1 MKKKNILFL
10 IFTIVIGVLLLDTV
24 NAKTVDR
31 IATDE
36 MPLSGR
42 TVYAFTDNAFTDFN
56 KIAFK
61 ASSGDEN
68 IAVPTDG
75 SLRKIVMGGL
85 SLATAKTLIEDETVK
100 GLYFNGNLSGSEAL
114 NEPKFTG
121 YSLSNNPY
129 YPSWSLINTPYTTA
143 AQLLAGLESATH
155 DTGLTTLGQLA
166 LFQGLNDGTFNDVL
180 SSYKD
185 KTIVQMALAY
195 TFAADTNDAT
205 QQPILT
211 TLTNAQTKFTY
222 VPGSP
227 EPTVT
232 ATATNGPVL
241 EQVLASGATPR
252 LLGDGAAAHIIG
264 NKIMGGDTVPTYV
277 SALVVVTTTGAN
289 TITAADI
296 CGAATCTVTIN
307 PGDIFFDEYEDS
319 TTETGKPNYNHALWI
334 LEHSYPTLSF
344 DDALAIAGINK
355 TALINEIKGLFG
367 TAAPYD
373 TYTDAQ
379 WTKMAEDYVYFVTQ
393 YAIYKSVGAKFNNK
407 TLGNEIVPASGTAS
421 VTNLDILYKYYNQ
434 DRNEYTDY
442 DKKKFT
448 NKDKKIEL
456 NEELAKNQKPKES
469 GDYYLYGPYSL
480 NYGFLSS
487 DDVTVTIADEN
498 KTDKSI
504 TDKDGNEKSGN
515 IASGEEFYIKV
526 KKSANISGV
535 KIAMSTD
542 HAYTIPDYE
551 DNRGVVYYPHN
562 KLLKD
567 IVAGGVYTN
576 LGSSPSD
583 TKDIVFNPKTGVE
596 NVAIVFVITLIAF
609 SLGYLVLNYKNN
621 PVELN

>member
-10 IFTIVIGVLLLDTV
+10 IFTVVIGVLLLGTV

-31 IATDE
+31 IATDG
-36 MPLSGR
+36 MPPSGR
-42 TVYAFTDNAFTDFN
+42 TTFAYTDNAFTDFN

-68 IAVPTDG
+68 IAVPTNN

-85 SLATAKTLIEDETVK
+85 SLAEAKTFIEDDTIK
-100 GLYFNGNLSGSEAL
+100 DLYFHGNLSGSEAL
-114 NEPKFTG
+114 HTPKFSG

-129 YPSWSLINTPYTTA
+129 YPSWSLINTSYEVA
-143 AQLLAGLESATH
+143 RQLLEGLELADH
-155 DTGLTTLGQLA
+155 NTGLLTLGQLA
-166 LFQGLNDGTFNDVL
+166 LFQGLNDGTFNNVL

-195 TFAADTNDAT
+195 TFAAKTND
-205 QQPILT
+205 PNEPVLT
-211 TLTNAQTKFTY
+211 NLTNATTTFTY
-222 VPGSP
+222 VPGNP
-227 EPTVT
+227 EPTVS
-232 ATATNGPVL
+232 AAATNGPVL
-241 EQVLASGATPR
+241 DQILASGATPR

-264 NKIMGGDTVPTYV
+264 NKIVKGDSFPVYV
-277 SALVVVTTTGAN
+277 SALIVVTSDGPNSIKAE
-289 TITAADI
+289 DI
-296 CGAATCTVTIN
+296 CGQATCTITIN

-319 TTETGKPNYNHALWI
+319 TTDTGKPNYNHALWI

-344 DDALAIAGINK
+344 DDALIMAGINK
-355 TALINEIKGLFG
+355 TALINEVKGLFG

-373 TYTDAQ
+373 TYTDAE

-393 YAIYKSVGAKFNNK
+393 YAIYKSVGATFNSK

-421 VTNLDILYKYYNQ
+421 VTNLDTLYKYYNQ
-434 DRNEYTDY
+434 DRDEYTDY

-456 NEELAKNQKPKES
+456 NDELAKDKKPKES

-480 NYGFLSS
+480 TYGFLSS
-487 DDVTVTIADEN
+487 DDVTVTIAEEN